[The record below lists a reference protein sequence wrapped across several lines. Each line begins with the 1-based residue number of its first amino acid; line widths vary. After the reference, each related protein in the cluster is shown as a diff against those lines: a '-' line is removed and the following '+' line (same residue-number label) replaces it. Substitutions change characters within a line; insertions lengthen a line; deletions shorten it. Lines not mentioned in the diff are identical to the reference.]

1 MGALGPDCPAR
12 PLCSAR
18 SCSVIQSLISQFLAT
33 RIYIYIFRTLCPA
46 SSKLCKISPLLCDFH
61 SLVQRLEERIGAIPY
76 LRAQP
81 PVSSC
86 SLTSHLFPL
95 IALHRILSCRQDL
108 LPFHSAQ
115 WELPRWAENVL
126 FTQRKNGEVSAI
138 IHHFN
143 PRHKQSVEHSH
154 IQMLIFDGSNT
165 AIIHDQ
171 LRCVFHE
178 KSFL

>member
-1 MGALGPDCPAR
+1 MGGMRGYKESHSSHFSPKFQPDLWRHKLITGLSCTLSPSARAFMPGDALGNGGTGPRLPCQA
-12 PLCSAR
+12 
-18 SCSVIQSLISQFLAT
+18 SLQCQVLLSHLVFDFPVSRYQD
-33 RIYIYIFRTLCPA
+33 IYIYIFRTLCPA

-81 PVSSC
+81 PVSSS

-126 FTQRKNGEVSAI
+126 FT
-138 IHHFN
+138 
-143 PRHKQSVEHSH
+143 
-154 IQMLIFDGSNT
+154 
-165 AIIHDQ
+165 
-171 LRCVFHE
+171 
-178 KSFL
+178 